1 MRCSWPCRDMGSENI
16 EWPCTYRIRLEGE
29 LPSNW
34 PDRLGRMG
42 IAIELH
48 QGGRPVT
55 VLQCSLMDEEDLS
68 AVLETLYGMH
78 LLLLSMEAVETREQ
92 GARVFHSQV
101 NGASRA
107 R

>member
-1 MRCSWPCRDMGSENI
+1 MRCSWPCRDVGSESMQ
-16 EWPCTYRIRLEGE
+16 WPRTYRIRLEGE

-34 PDRLGRMG
+34 PDRLGRMC

-68 AVLETLYGMH
+68 AVLEALYGMH
-78 LLLLSMEAVETREQ
+78 LLLLSVEAV
-92 GARVFHSQV
+92 
-101 NGASRA
+101 
-107 R
+107 

>member
-68 AVLETLYGMH
+68 AVLETLYGMQ
-78 LLLLSMEAVETREQ
+78 LPLQSVEAVETREVSDR
-92 GARVFHSQV
+92 GH
-101 NGASRA
+101 
-107 R
+107 

>member
-1 MRCSWPCRDMGSENI
+1 MRCSWPCRDMGSESTQ
-16 EWPCTYRIRLEGE
+16 WPRTYRIRLEGE

-55 VLQCSLMDEEDLS
+55 VLQCWLMDEEDLS
-68 AVLETLYGMH
+68 AVLETLSGMH
-78 LLLLSMEAVETREQ
+78 LPLQSVEPAKR
-92 GARVFHSQV
+92 
-101 NGASRA
+101 
-107 R
+107 